1 MQNIWSNFIL
11 TALLCLSLSC
21 SNKEEKKPTH
31 DEKLLPN
38 IVLIVSDDHGTDAF
52 GAYGNPIIKTP
63 SLDSLASDGVRF
75 TNAFCTSASCSASRS
90 VILTGKYGHAT
101 GHYGHTHDYHHFSTY
116 DTVKSLPVILKEAGY
131 KTGRIGKYHLAPEHV
146 YAFDEV
152 MEGDARNS
160 VEMAK
165 NSSDFVNTEEPFFL
179 YFCTDDPHRGYPYK
193 QEDWHKPN
201 PFGNKPEGYEGV
213 ETIAYTPVEVLVPDF
228 LPDSEETRAELA
240 QYYQAVSRMDQG
252 FGLLIENL
260 KKNNKYDNTLI
271 IYISDNGI
279 AFAGAKTTVYEPGIK
294 LPCIVKEPNA
304 TIKGITND
312 ALINWADLTPTILD
326 YAGIEPAQY
335 KLHGKSFKSI
345 LNEEHPKGWDET
357 YAAHNFHEL
366 TMYYPMRV
374 IRQRKYKLI
383 WNIAWEQSYP
393 FASDL
398 WDSSTWQEVYQNKK
412 EFYGKRNVTA
422 YLHRP
427 EYELFDLESDP
438 DEVNNLAY
446 LKEYESIFSELR
458 QKLRDFQV
466 QTSDPWLIMD
476 GHNAQFQGSATNL

>member
-1 MQNIWSNFIL
+1 MKIRYYSLIL
-11 TALLCLSLSC
+11 IVLNVTISC
-21 SNKEEKKPTH
+21 SQKSKKSSVENTP
-31 DEKLLPN
+31 PN
-38 IVLIVSDDHGTDAF
+38 IVLIVSDDHGIDAL

-63 SLDSLASDGVRF
+63 HLDALANNGVKF
-75 TNAFCTSASCSASRS
+75 NNAFCTSASCSASRS

-116 DTVKSLPVILKEAGY
+116 DSIKSLPVLLKEAGY
-131 KTGRIGKYHLAPEHV
+131 KTGRIGKYHLAPEQV

-152 MEGDARNS
+152 IKADPRNT

-165 NSSDFVNTEEPFFL
+165 NSSDFIKTEAPFFL

-193 QEDWHKPN
+193 QEDWHQPN
-201 PFGNKPEGYEGV
+201 PFGNKTEGYEGV
-213 ETIAYTPVEVLVPDF
+213 LPITYTPEDVLVPNF
-228 LPDSEETRAELA
+228 LPDSKETRAELA
-240 QYYQAVSRMDQG
+240 QYYQSVSRMDQG
-252 FGLLIENL
+252 IGLLIHNL

-279 AFAGAKTTVYEPGIK
+279 AFAGAKTTVYEPGLK
-294 LPCIVKEPNA
+294 LPCIVKQPKARQKN
-304 TIKGITND
+304 ITND

-326 YAGIEPAQY
+326 YAGLNPSPLN
-335 KLHGKSFKSI
+335 LHGKSFKSI
-345 LNEEHPKGWDET
+345 LNQEHAKGWDET

-383 WNIAWEQSYP
+383 WNISWEQSYP

-398 WDSSTWQEVYQNKK
+398 WDSSTWQEVHINQK
-412 EFYGKRNVTA
+412 EFYGKRSVTD

-427 EYELFDLESDP
+427 QYELYDLETDP
-438 DEVNNLAY
+438 DEIENLAY
-446 LKEYESIFSELR
+446 MKEYQSIFLELKD
-458 QKLRDFQV
+458 KLRTFQLK
-466 QTSDPWLIMD
+466 TSDPWIIMD
-476 GHNAQFQGSATNL
+476 GHNAQFQSSATGL

>member
-1 MQNIWSNFIL
+1 MKKKCFSCTFII
-11 TALLCLSLSC
+11 LLFVLFSC
-21 SNKEEKKPTH
+21 SNKEQQKKVANEKN
-31 DEKLLPN
+31 LPN
-38 IVLIVSDDHGTDAF
+38 IVLIVSDDHGIDAL
-52 GAYGNPIIKTP
+52 GTYGNPVIKTP
-63 SLDSLASDGVRF
+63 NLDALASQSVRF

-116 DTVKSLPVILKEAGY
+116 DSIKSLPVILKEAGY
-131 KTGRIGKYHLAPEHV
+131 KTGRIGKYHLAPEKV

-152 MEGDARNS
+152 MNADPRNT
-160 VEMAK
+160 VEMAN
-165 NSSDFVNTEEPFFL
+165 NSNDFIKTEQPFFL

-193 QEDWHKPN
+193 QKNWREPN
-201 PFGNKPEGYEGV
+201 PFGNKPEGYTGV
-213 ETIAYTPVEVLVPDF
+213 KQTTYATKDVLVPSF

-240 QYYQAVSRMDQG
+240 QYYQSVSRMDQG
-252 FGLLIENL
+252 IGVLIENL

-294 LPCIVKEPNA
+294 LPCIVKEPY
-304 TIKGITND
+304 TDKKGVTND
-312 ALINWADLTPTILD
+312 ALINWADLSPTILD
-326 YAGIEPAQY
+326 YAGIDPSVH

-345 LNEEHPKGWDET
+345 INQEHPKGWDET

-366 TMYYPMRV
+366 TMYYPTRA

-398 WDSSTWQEVYQNKK
+398 WDSSTWQEVYRNKK
-412 EFYGKRNVTA
+412 EFYGKRKVTD
-422 YLHRP
+422 YLHHP
-427 EYELFDLESDP
+427 QYELYDLESDP
-438 DEVNNLAY
+438 DEIKNLAY
-446 LKEYESIFSELR
+446 LKQYESIFSELR
-458 QKLRDFQV
+458 ERLRTFQV
-466 QTSDPWLIMD
+466 KTSDPWLIMD
-476 GHNAQFQGSATNL
+476 GHNAQFQSSATGL

>member
-1 MQNIWSNFIL
+1 MKIRYYSLIL
-11 TALLCLSLSC
+11 IVLNAILSC
-21 SNKEEKKPTH
+21 SQKDKNASIENPP
-31 DEKLLPN
+31 PN
-38 IVLIVSDDHGTDAF
+38 IVLIVSDDHGIDAL

-63 SLDSLASDGVRF
+63 HLDALANNGVRF
-75 TNAFCTSASCSASRS
+75 VNAFCTSASCSASRS

-116 DTVKSLPVILKEAGY
+116 DSIKSLPVILKEAGY
-131 KTGRIGKYHLAPEHV
+131 KTGRIGKYHLAPEQV

-152 MEGDARNS
+152 ITADPRNT

-165 NSSDFVNTEEPFFL
+165 NSSNFIKTEAPFFL

-193 QEDWHKPN
+193 QENWHQPN
-201 PFGNKPEGYEGV
+201 PFGNKTEGYEGV
-213 ETIAYTPVEVLVPDF
+213 LPITYTPEEVLVPDF
-228 LPDSEETRAELA
+228 LPDSEETRAELV
-240 QYYQAVSRMDQG
+240 QYYQSVSRMDQG
-252 FGLLIENL
+252 IGLLINNL

-279 AFAGAKTTVYEPGIK
+279 AFSGAKTTVYEPGIK
-294 LPCIVKEPNA
+294 LPCIVKQPKARQKNM
-304 TIKGITND
+304 TND

-326 YAGIEPAQY
+326 YAGLNLSPL
-335 KLHGKSFKSI
+335 KFHGKSFKSI
-345 LNEEHPKGWDET
+345 LNQEHVKGWDET

-398 WDSSTWQEVYQNKK
+398 WDSSTWQEVHINQK
-412 EFYGKRNVTA
+412 ELYGKRKVSD

-427 EYELFDLESDP
+427 QYELYNLESDP
-438 DEVNNLAY
+438 DEIENLAY
-446 LKEYESIFSELR
+446 IKEYQSILLELKD
-458 QKLRDFQV
+458 KLRTFQLK
-466 QTSDPWLIMD
+466 TSDPWIIMD
-476 GHNAQFQGSATNL
+476 GHNAQFQSSATGL

>member
-1 MQNIWSNFIL
+1 MQKLWYPFIYGALFLLVL
-11 TALLCLSLSC
+11 TC
-21 SNKEEKKPTH
+21 K
-31 DEKLLPN
+31 EKLEGKKGTNNNSRPN
-38 IVLIVSDDHGTDAF
+38 IVLIVADDHGTDAF

-63 SLDSLASDGVRF
+63 SLDKLAGDGVRF

-116 DTVKSLPVILKEAGY
+116 DTVVSLPLMLKKAGY

-152 MEGDARNS
+152 MEGDARNT

-165 NSSDFVNTEEPFFL
+165 NSSDFIKSEEPFFL

-193 QEDWHKPN
+193 QENWHLPN
-201 PFGNKPEGYEGV
+201 PFGNKPGGYEGV
-213 ETIAYTPVEVLVPDF
+213 ETITYTPGEVLVPDF
-228 LPDSEETRAELA
+228 LPDSKETRAELA

-252 FGLLIENL
+252 FGLLMDNL
-260 KKNNKYDNTLI
+260 KKIGKYDNTLI

-294 LPCIVKEPNA
+294 LPCVVKEPN
-304 TIKGITND
+304 TSKKGMVND

-326 YAGIEPAQY
+326 YAGIDASSY
-335 KLHGKSFKSI
+335 KVHGKSFKPV
-345 LNEEHPKGWDET
+345 LNEEHPKGWDEM

-374 IRQRKYKLI
+374 VRQRKYKLI

-412 EFYGKRNVTA
+412 SIYGKRSVEA
-422 YLHRP
+422 YLYHP
-427 EYELFDLESDP
+427 EYELYDLENDP
-438 DEVNNLAY
+438 DEINNLAY
-446 LKEYESIFSELR
+446 LKAYKSVFSELR
-458 QKLRDFQV
+458 EKLRTFQEK
-466 QTSDPWLIMD
+466 TSDPWLIMD